1 MRPCLACSAAVPPE
15 EAAGARHRAPWACL
29 AAPNKRSSQVT
40 SEGRC
45 CCCQRRAPPLQ
56 RGCDRRAILSLW
68 RLDVFCGKDVP
79 TWLLSSRTQTPARS
93 QPPAAAPSGPGPG
106 APTSTSAPGQAPLCR
121 WWPGGQSRVPRPPEA
136 GVGRWRCGQFLC
148 SLRQAPSALQSCPR
162 EEPLCPGAGRG
173 GGRAAPSPEGP
184 PGRPAGLR
192 LRSGRCP
199 RGAGQSLS
207 RVPCSLQEDAAQL
220 PGPELPAPE
229 RSVRHIQAPGPGH
242 V

>member
-148 SLRQAPSALQSCPR
+148 SLRQHRLPR
-162 EEPLCPGAGRG
+162 SLA
-173 GGRAAPSPEGP
+173 
-184 PGRPAGLR
+184 PGRS
-192 LRSGRCP
+192 RS
-199 RGAGQSLS
+199 
-207 RVPCSLQEDAAQL
+207 
-220 PGPELPAPE
+220 
-229 RSVRHIQAPGPGH
+229 APGPGGAGAERLPPLKDH
-242 V
+242 QGDLLGFGLAPGAARVARARP